1 MRKALPG
8 ALLLCFSL
16 SCGKGFT
23 QSFAGLTR
31 VTGASP
37 LPAGCGGFAG
47 HGGVNYPGAEVEP
60 WLAVDPNNPSHFIA
74 TWQQD
79 RWSNGGANGQG
90 AAASFDGGR
99 TWSTVFPHFT
109 HCTGGTY
116 ERASDPWVTF
126 APDGA
131 AYQITY
137 AFDASGPDQAM
148 LVSRTADGGRS
159 WSEPLVLLADTSS
172 DVADDKE
179 TITADPHN
187 AGNVYAVWDRLTGL
201 TVASN
206 PQGTGP
212 TWFAR
217 TLTAGASW
225 EAARIIFDPGAD
237 AQTIGNQIAVLPD
250 GTLLD
255 LFTLI
260 TRNSSS
266 NPGVSIAVL
275 RSTDQGQSWQF
286 YPVATE
292 QFVNVTNPSN
302 GHPVRT
308 GNLIPAIAA
317 DPDTGAVY
325 VVWED
330 GRFSG
335 GQIDGIALSRSGDGG
350 KTWSAPVQVNAAPQ
364 AHAFTAAVAVAH
376 GAVGVGYY
384 DLRDDGG
391 GNGDALFAARF
402 LATSTDQGRTFQD
415 ARLCA
420 AFNLADTPDAD
431 GYFVGDYAGMVA
443 SGAGFAHLFAL
454 SNGAEP
460 QDLTDVF
467 FRPALP
473 F

>member
-1 MRKALPG
+1 MRKAFPG
-8 ALLLCFSL
+8 LLLLCCFL
-16 SCGKGFT
+16 GCGKGFT

-31 VTGASP
+31 LTGVSP

-47 HGGVNYPGAEVEP
+47 HNGLNHPGAEVEP
-60 WLAVDPNNPSHFIA
+60 WLAVDPRDPAHFIA
-74 TWQQD
+74 AWQQD

-90 AAASFDGGR
+90 SAASFDGGR
-99 TWSTVFPHFT
+99 TWTSSFPRFT

-126 APDGA
+126 APDGT

-137 AFDASGPDQAM
+137 AFDASGPAQAM
-148 LVSRTADGGRS
+148 LVARSTDGGKS
-159 WSEPLVLLADTSS
+159 WSDPLALIEDTSG

-179 TITADPHN
+179 TITADPHD
-187 AGNVYAVWDRLTGL
+187 AASVYAVWDRLTGMS
-201 TVASN
+201 VPNN

-217 TLTAGASW
+217 TRNAGTSW
-225 EAARIIFDPGAD
+225 EMARAIFDPGAD

-250 GTLLD
+250 GTLLN

-260 TRNSSS
+260 TRNSSN
-266 NPGVSIAVL
+266 NPGVFVAVL
-275 RSTDQGQSWQF
+275 RSPDRGQSWQF
-286 YPVATE
+286 YPVAQE

-308 GNLIPAIAA
+308 GNLLPSIAA
-317 DPDTGAVY
+317 DPDSGAVY
-325 VVWED
+325 AVWED
-330 GRFSG
+330 GRFSSG
-335 GQIDGIALSRSGDGG
+335 RLDAIALSRSRDGG
-350 KTWSAPVQVNAAPQ
+350 RTWSAPVQVNAAPQ
-364 AHAFTAAVAVAH
+364 AHAFDATVAVAH
-376 GAVGVGYY
+376 GIVGVSYY

-402 LATSTDQGRTFQD
+402 LATSADQGRTFQD
-415 ARLCA
+415 ARLSS

-431 GYFVGDYAGMVA
+431 GYFVGDYQGMVA